1 MELVGVTESLD
12 TLGHFG
18 HHSCIHFDRNQLF
31 ASFEQRGGQI
41 TSSRPDFEN
50 DVSCFDARL
59 LNNLLDNERVL
70 EDMLTKGLVE
80 REVVALLHTGLA
92 HHAWSLTISAFC
104 HF

>member
-1 MELVGVTESLD
+1 VELVRVTKSLD

-18 HHSCIHFDRNQLF
+18 HHSGIHFDRNQLL

-41 TSSRPDFEN
+41 TSSRSDFEDN
-50 DVSCFDARL
+50 VSCLDARL
-59 LNNLLDNERVL
+59 LNNLLDNKRVL
-70 EDMLTKGLVE
+70 EDMLAKRLVE
-80 REVVALLHTGLA
+80 REVVSLLHTGLT